1 MWGQEPLTSADRT
14 GLFYALFA
22 NGGFRVN
29 PHFID
34 RIEDQSQH
42 ILYQAQPL
50 QACSACVMQTALL
63 AKQLLNPM
71 APQVITF

>member
-1 MWGQEPLTSADRT
+1 MARG
-14 GLFYALFA
+14 YALFA

-29 PHFID
+29 PHFIA

-50 QACSACVMQTALL
+50 QACSAYVTQTALL
-63 AKQLLNPM
+63 AKQLPNPM